1 MVLEAD
7 TQKQKKTKIDTSLQP
22 KMSNFITYFPTF
34 QKAYINWLVQ
44 TYQPISS
51 CENLAFRT
59 LCQSLNVKAPI
70 LGREKV
76 RCLLTK
82 EVLEVRA
89 AVTTALKGMYFS
101 ATTDAWTAN
110 NNVNYSTCTVHFIDT
125 VSLLEYSRKQAPQK
139 QKMSWLIVKVFG
151 KRLIFTTGFVQPLLQ
166 IQRLPCVKQ
175 GVFLSVLL
183 RKLVDQHN
191 GMDVWITFSSSSQK
205 LQ

>member
-7 TQKQKKTKIDTSLQP
+7 TQKQKKTKLDTSLQP
-22 KMSNFITYFPTF
+22 KNSNFITYFPTF

-44 TYQPISS
+44 TYQPLSS

-70 LGREKV
+70 LGHEKV

-89 AVTTALKGMYFS
+89 AVKTALMGMYFS
-101 ATTDAWTAN
+101 ATTDAWTAML
-110 NNVNYSTCTVHFIDT
+110 TTLLARFILSIKKHGSYP
-125 VSLLEYSRKQAPQK
+125 VLLLEYSRKQAPQK

-151 KRLIFTTGFVQPLLQ
+151 KRLIFPTGFVQSLLQ

-175 GVFLSVLL
+175 GIFLSVLL

-191 GMDVWITFSSSSQK
+191 GMDVWFTFSSS
-205 LQ
+205 